1 MNLHTFK
8 NVVNAKK
15 QSLAHE
21 LEEDEDEEA
30 EVRAYRGNV
39 EGEEEGGD
47 ERFND
52 AGEVIE
58 PFNLRDE
65 RDAGHFD
72 ENMNFVFKKDKGEI
86 DAWLA
91 DMDEAAMEQ
100 SIGEAA
106 KALKL
111 RHEKQEE
118 ADRIASNRMKRSE
131 MELKMELLKIMNPG
145 ETVVQT
151 MRRMSGKTTTT
162 KTNSGNAWG
171 GKNNT
176 QKKSV
181 VAVGSSAG
189 SSSSSKEE
197 ARAQRAV
204 VDQITDLV
212 DELLSYGLTG
222 VYEMTYEALEASAV
236 RWEYRGPDGAIHGP
250 YTSQEIA
257 GWKAAGYFTGDPP
270 PFLLHV
276 EI

>member
-8 NVVNAKK
+8 DVVNSKK
-15 QSLAHE
+15 QSLAHD
-21 LEEDEDEEA
+21 LDEDEEEEA

-65 RDAGHFD
+65 RDSGHFD

-111 RHEKQEE
+111 RHDKQQE
-118 ADRIASNRMKRSE
+118 ADRIASSRTKRSE

-151 MRRMSGKTTTT
+151 MRRMSGKTATT
-162 KTNSGNAWG
+162 KTNGGSAWG
-171 GKNNT
+171 AKSN
-176 QKKSV
+176 QKKVV
-181 VAVGSSAG
+181 VAGASSTASS

-204 VDQITDLV
+204 VDQITDVV
-212 DELLSYGLTG
+212 DELLSCGLTG
-222 VYEMTYEALEASAV
+222 VYEMSYEAIEASAV
-236 RWEYRGPDGAIHGP
+236 RWEYRGQDGAIHGP

-257 GWKAAGYFTGDPP
+257 SWKAAGYFTGDP
-270 PFLLHV
+270 LLSP
-276 EI
+276 

>member
-236 RWEYRGPDGAIHGP
+236 RWEYRGQDGAIHGP

-270 PFLLHV
+270 PSSFM
-276 EI
+276 